1 MLINTR
7 MSRASKD
14 RYLKLNPRFISSV
27 DLLTL
32 NKKAAVD
39 DWIHKA
45 FRYLT
50 PDDHNG
56 TYIPKCL

>member
-1 MLINTR
+1 

-56 TYIPKCL
+56 TYIPKCF